1 MVDMRRLH
9 KNPSDPPNIP
19 DLENDVVAHDQPNK
33 FGVNP
38 LKLMGGFIVCLMG
51 LSVLFSISVIFKDF
65 SPNSDSNIW
74 NVADAT
80 RVLDMAPPR
89 DLGQEDDPLASFVKH
104 KKKLHSSGFEHDD
117 KLLNGLL
124 SSLFDEDS
132 CLSRYQVASY
142 RKESPLKP
150 SPYLISR
157 LRRYEVL
164 HKRCGPYTES
174 YNRTVAKLRSGELT
188 KDDDCNYLVWV
199 SFSGLGNRILTLGSA
214 FLYALLTDRVLL
226 VDRGVD
232 LDDLFCEPFPEASWL
247 LPLDFPIIDQFK
259 SLNQKSP
266 ECFGNM
272 LKTSNNSSS
281 SSSSPYVY
289 LHLVHDYD
297 DHDKLFF
304 CDQDQSFLQNVPWV
318 IMKSD
323 NYFIPS
329 LFLMPSF
336 EQELHN
342 LFPNKETVFHFLGRY
357 LFFPTNPIWGLISR
371 YYNSYLAQADERI
384 GIQVRVFDTRVGP
397 FQYVLDQILAC
408 SLDNNL
414 LPEISTNESFI
425 TSPENQKSKAV
436 LLTSLS
442 SGYFE
447 KIRDM
452 YWEHATVTGEV
463 IQVSQPSHEGYQQTE
478 KKMHHRKAWAEM
490 YLLSLT
496 DKLITSSWSTFG
508 YVAQSL
514 GGLNPWIL
522 YKPENETTPNPA
534 CTRAMSIEPC
544 FHAPPFFDC
553 KKRTGIDTGAVVPH
567 IRHCEDMN
575 WGLKLVNPIA
585 ESIA

>member
-1 MVDMRRLH
+1 MVDMRRLN
-9 KNPSDPPNIP
+9 KNTVDLPKFSDLG
-19 DLENDVVAHDQPNK
+19 DNDASRDPQTR
-33 FGVNP
+33 FGLNP
-38 LKLMGGFIVCLMG
+38 LKLMGCFVVCLMG
-51 LSVLFSISVIFKDF
+51 LSVLFSISVILKDF
-65 SPNSDSNIW
+65 KSNSIW
-74 NVADAT
+74 AVADA
-80 RVLDMAPPR
+80 RVLDVALPR
-89 DLGQEDDPLASFVKH
+89 DLGQEDDPLGVFVNH
-104 KKKLHSSGFEHDD
+104 KKKLQSSSFEHDD

-124 SSLFDEDS
+124 SGKFDEDS

-142 RKESPLKP
+142 RKESSYKP
-150 SPYLISR
+150 SSYLISR
-157 LRRYEVL
+157 LRRYEAL
-164 HKRCGPYTES
+164 HKRCGPNTES
-174 YNRTVAKLRSGELT
+174 YNQLVADLKAGKKPKETS
-188 KDDDCNYLVWV
+188 DCNYLVWI

-226 VDRGVD
+226 VDRGAD
-232 LDDLFCEPFPEASWL
+232 LDDLFCEPFPEVSWL

-259 SLNQKSP
+259 SLNQKSL

-272 LKTSNNSSS
+272 LKTSNTSSS
-281 SSSSPYVY
+281 LPYVY

-318 IMKSD
+318 VMKSD

-336 EQELHN
+336 EQELHK
-342 LFPNKETVFHFLGRY
+342 LFPEKETVFHFIGRY
-357 LFFPTNPIWGLISR
+357 LFFPTNPIWGLITR
-371 YYNSYLAQADERI
+371 YYNSYLAEADEKI

-408 SLDNNL
+408 SLDNNV
-414 LPEISTNESFI
+414 LPNINPNESFI
-425 TSPENQKSKAV
+425 TSTGNKKSKAV

-452 YWEHATVTGEV
+452 YWEHPTVTGEV
-463 IQVSQPSHEGYQQTE
+463 IEVFQPSHEGYQQTE

-553 KKRTGIDTGAVVPH
+553 KKRTGTDTGAVVPH
-567 IRHCEDMN
+567 VRHCEDMS
-575 WGLKLVNPIA
+575 WGLKLVNPTIS
-585 ESIA
+585 SIA